1 MMIFAM
7 DLKRRAFWFT
17 YGACTVFA
25 SEITLAG
32 PTLEVLGMAVV
43 LAPFLVLYCIVS
55 YLMRFGVGWV

>member
-1 MMIFAM
+1 MFFAM

-32 PTLEVLGMAVV
+32 PTLEMLVTAVV
-43 LAPFLVLYCIVS
+43 LAPFLVLYCTVS
-55 YLMRFGVGWV
+55 YMMRFAVGWV